1 MPRAPFR
8 NFSAARLFFGLTRSR
23 HAEQEGCHA
32 SEPIQ
37 EKGCVMKIRSYIS
50 VVFCALSLVGT
61 CIAVEPAKVPVGSK
75 IFVEGDQGFDVFL
88 AAAVDKKKVPVMVV
102 ADKSQADFILE
113 ASSQSEK
120 SGWARTIF
128 LGQTGSNEEAS
139 IRLINVKTTE
149 VVFA

>member
-1 MPRAPFR
+1 VK
-8 NFSAARLFFGLTRSR
+8 T
-23 HAEQEGCHA
+23 C
-32 SEPIQ
+32 
-37 EKGCVMKIRSYIS
+37 SYI
-50 VVFCALSLVGT
+50 ALILWTLGLVST
-61 CIAVEPAKVPVGSK
+61 CIAVEPARVLAGSK

-88 AAAVDKKKVPVMVV
+88 SAALNKKNVPVSVV

-149 VVFA
+149 VVFAYAVNKRNSVHGKQSSAEACAKHLKDFVK